1 MSSIDEIKT
10 RLNKNWYEFVNANSK
25 RFTNKVIDGSSP
37 PSLFVGEYG
46 YPHVRVGP
54 MVPPYHGDTSIL
66 DNPELW
72 LGKSLEEIV
81 NYRINL
87 LKGTMIHNVSK
98 ISDRYIE
105 SLQDLALSKRAVDS
119 TMTFEKTPS
128 QYLNEM
134 VLTKSNLEEIPTL
147 FSAPV
152 SEFKIYQSTSDE
164 KIEKKY
170 YDGDLLASDAVVEL
184 YENNVD
190 ITRIAKVLSIGML
203 GRKKNRKLVPTKW
216 SITAA
221 DDIVSMNLLK
231 KIKDNSVLDCHL
243 VFYFNHLGN
252 YYSIIFIPDD
262 VWNFEMIESWIDT
275 NGRVHMGSDYE
286 SGKNIE
292 HYPSIAGAYFAA
304 RLAAAEY
311 LFKKRKKS
319 SVLIL
324 REIHPEYFM
333 SLGVWQIREGI
344 RESLKSKGKK
354 FETFDSAL
362 KYGVSKTSLSINEWI
377 KNSSIIR
384 NKKQKR
390 ISDYLN

>member
-1 MSSIDEIKT
+1 
-10 RLNKNWYEFVNANSK
+10 
-25 RFTNKVIDGSSP
+25 
-37 PSLFVGEYG
+37 
-46 YPHVRVGP
+46 
-54 MVPPYHGDTSIL
+54 
-66 DNPELW
+66 
-72 LGKSLEEIV
+72 
-81 NYRINL
+81 
-87 LKGTMIHNVSK
+87 
-98 ISDRYIE
+98 
-105 SLQDLALSKRAVDS
+105 
-119 TMTFEKTPS
+119 MTFEKTPS

-134 VLTKSNLEEIPTL
+134 VLSKSNLEEIPTV

-152 SEFKIYQSTSDE
+152 SEFKIYTSISDE

-231 KIKDNSVLDCHL
+231 KIKDNTVLDCHL

-275 NGRVHMGSDYE
+275 NGRVHIGSDYE
-286 SGKNIE
+286 SGKNIQ

-344 RESLKSKGKK
+344 RESLKSRGKK